1 MYSSVNPQYLFL
13 SIYLKSPVLYQL
25 LYFLILG
32 VFSGICGAF
41 VMAISFVFSGNIM
54 ILFLPIYLICVG
66 TMQLNSLFFAR
77 ILNIVNGNIE
87 STENVSQSI
96 ANAERIQE
104 QTARYLDLYLM
115 DYLAPMTSSSCSM
128 LYLLVWAL
136 ILSVIIVLLYFYA
149 SHREL
154 NAQQG

>member
-1 MYSSVNPQYLFL
+1 MLSAIVN
-13 SIYLKSPVLYQL
+13 
-25 LYFLILG
+25 FLILG
-32 VFSGICGAF
+32 VISGILWRILF
-41 VMAISFVFSGNIM
+41 MAISFVFSGNIM

-115 DYLAPMTSSSCSM
+115 DYFGTND
-128 LYLLVWAL
+128 
-136 ILSVIIVLLYFYA
+136 IK
-149 SHREL
+149 
-154 NAQQG
+154 

>member
-1 MYSSVNPQYLFL
+1 MAAKRDYYEV
-13 SIYLKSPVLYQL
+13 
-25 LYFLILG
+25 LG
-32 VFSGICGAF
+32 VSR
-41 VMAISFVFSGNIM
+41 N
-54 ILFLPIYLICVG
+54 
-66 TMQLNSLFFAR
+66 
-77 ILNIVNGNIE
+77 
-87 STENVSQSI
+87 

-128 LYLLVWAL
+128 LYLLIWAL

>member
-1 MYSSVNPQYLFL
+1 MRTTCTKFSLLGENLFYSSVNPQYLFL
-13 SIYLKSPVLYQL
+13 NIYLESPCFVSAIVFLDFRCIFGNLWRICYGNL
-25 LYFLILG
+25 LCILRQYYDI
-32 VFSGICGAF
+32 VS
-41 VMAISFVFSGNIM
+41 
-54 ILFLPIYLICVG
+54 PIYLICVG

-128 LYLLVWAL
+128 L
-136 ILSVIIVLLYFYA
+136 IC
-149 SHREL
+149 
-154 NAQQG
+154 